1 MTAQLHFLAYVR
13 QGLAAA
19 GAVADPL
26 ETDIPARQPVTV
38 GVRLAGR
45 TERTFDIRLYGP
57 GDIRGIDTRQV
68 IRTDPPERASD
79 FEPNNLVTI
88 EFDRPD
94 FPWLFTPAAP
104 GSRQRLRPWL
114 FLVVV
119 PVANS
124 ELRTDMGAPLPVLQC
139 ALSDLP
145 DLAESWAWA
154 HAQVATT
161 GTGEPV
167 ADVLAGDPRRTLSR
181 LISPRRLAAGIAYRA
196 CLVPAFEA
204 GRRAGLGLPV
214 DDSAALAPAW
224 TPGLGAAPPLPVY
237 HSWEFSTGA
246 DGDFESLVR
255 RLQAR
260 ALPTDAGLR
269 PMLLGPSGVPGL
281 DPSVPT
287 VTLGAEG
294 ALRGALTM
302 PTLWPAQSREAFEEL
317 LRALIAD
324 TGTRLG
330 PPLYGGRYAGVD
342 RVPGD
347 AAHPHWLRELNL
359 DPRHRI
365 AAALGTRVV
374 REQQEELM
382 AAAWE
387 QAAEVQRANEAVRQA
402 QLATEVSRSTYDRR
416 IAGAAAA
423 ALARSGAAV
432 GRLALGGPL
441 GAGRLLQVSGA
452 VLDAVTVTP
461 RGKRLISGELHRN
474 PTATAALSATFRRM
488 TRPDGPLARRAGV
501 AALDSMVEAAASNEV
516 TATPPEQPPTGTVLF
531 DEVAGD
537 DIAFH
542 LINRNRIDRANPWWR
557 GRAAGLAAAATTGAA
572 TAEAPAVAADE
583 AAVAADEPALAS
595 AVVVDQ
601 PAPAADAVPS
611 TSEPKVALA
620 PPASDGTGGD
630 SRPALTGLLDTPVGA
645 ATVEQFGEVW
655 TVSPM
660 RPIEPRLPPD
670 DPNWPPRDP
679 YPDPDPIPDPPQPL
693 PVSYPD
699 TSPLPAGVPA
709 QPTGLPGV
717 VLSPP
722 GPAVNDR
729 QTFVSTTDGR
739 LFERSFDGTRWL
751 WFDHGAPTGT
761 QAAGVEPGGVM
772 DGGRRI
778 FVATVHGGLFEHY
791 REDDRWYWRKHPIPP
806 GSYGLGSSPFL
817 VLNNQSIFLTSTTNG
832 GGNRLWERRR
842 NGTQWSWVDHGNP
855 SHYSAEKIVSTPGS
869 AQANGSFFVTSDAGR
884 LWQRYWTGS
893 RWEWRWHGHMAGA
906 PLRHIAP
913 RTAPVSVFGI
923 SYDGRLIE
931 RVLTNSTWGDHGTP
945 PGTTLSNAPGDIIVS
960 GNEVMVFCGAS
971 NGRLYIRSWNGSA
984 WSWRDL
990 GSPPG
995 TTVMQVPGAAMWGRL
1010 TVFVTGSDGRL
1021 FSVSR
1026 TGNEWTWEDQGF
1038 PVDSRGAGSI
1048 GAEPAGGVR
1057 WALPLGFMSNLVA
1070 AHVDNGVTDN
1080 VIYHRV
1086 GRNLGF
1092 EAEVRG
1098 GWTAQIDKPGPIG
1111 WETQGL
1117 GIAVADVNGNGQPD
1131 LILMWVDNP
1140 AGANAVYYQIGWNL
1154 GANGA
1159 VTGGW
1164 SPTYR
1169 LPDEVAAEIQGADL
1183 AVADLDGDGR
1193 PELILAYAT
1202 GGAAPGLYY
1211 RVGWRL
1217 DTQGAISRGWSDSV
1231 SVPWTP
1237 RPVQG
1242 VGVAVADL
1250 NDNLTPDIVVLTI
1263 ESAGGANQAVYR
1275 IGWQLNA
1282 RGRVTGGWAPA
1293 KVVGGGPLPAA
1304 HQGAGIAVMDVTGT
1318 RRADLVLFHV
1328 ANPAQSN
1335 RGYYRVGW
1343 DLDRYGVAQRWS
1355 ADAEVPGWFGWEG
1368 QGAAVALADLD
1379 PALTAARATMGDQFA
1394 AAAGRHQDRIL
1405 AAQALA
1411 RPKQRAAVD
1420 TATLAARMTSA
1431 LEPVGGITDKTAGR
1445 LKLAGAESVEELREL
1460 VVVPR
1465 FPRPMYEAL
1474 RDLSQELL
1482 FPGVSEIPPET
1493 VTLLRVNASFVEAFM
1508 VGLNSELGREMLWRR
1523 YPTDLGATF
1532 FSQFWDVRSA
1542 QSSVGPLSD
1551 IPPIQ
1556 GWKPGNGLGE
1566 NATAVGAGDLLV
1578 VLVRGE
1584 LLRRYPG
1591 TAIYVQKATFAAD
1604 GSRQLAD
1611 ETREPQF
1618 AGRLDPDIQFF
1629 GLPLEVSEAR
1639 GSDTDA
1645 GWFIVLRQPPT
1656 DARFGLDAP
1665 PDGASY
1671 GGAPTHW
1678 SDVHWRH
1685 LTGDASEEERLR
1697 HAQAS
1702 GRLSSLR
1709 LGGLEWGYNSAH
1721 QAQITLQRPVMVAI
1735 HASDMIP
1742 AIDDTWQIE
1751 AVARHSGGVPQHR
1764 IVAVGGHRAD
1774 GTPWRMGTEDVI
1786 AAIGRHE
1793 RFYVERPVGDQVQ
1806 VLVSRTAA
1814 GRPYLTTEA
1823 DGDLPNNLLSLPELA
1838 EDA

>member
-19 GAVADPL
+19 GAVADPI
-26 ETDIPARQPVTV
+26 EADIPARQPVTV

-45 TERTFDIRLYGP
+45 TEHTFDIRLYGP

-124 ELRTDMGAPLPVLQC
+124 QLRTDTGAPLPVLEC
-139 ALSDLP
+139 ALPDLP

-161 GTGEPV
+161 GAGEPV
-167 ADVLAGDPRRTLSR
+167 AEVLAGDPHRTLSR

-214 DDSAALAPAW
+214 DDGEALAPAW
-224 TPGLGAAPPLPVY
+224 APGLGAAPPLPVY
-237 HSWEFSTGA
+237 HSWEFATGA

-260 ALPTDAGLR
+260 GLPADAGLR
-269 PMLLGPSGVPGL
+269 PMLLGRSGVPGL

-302 PTLWPAQSREAFEEL
+302 PTIWPAQSREAFEEL

-402 QLATEVSRSTYDRR
+402 QLAAEVSRSTYDRR
-416 IAGAAAA
+416 IAGPEGAG
-423 ALARSGAAV
+423 LARSGT

-441 GAGRLLQVSGA
+441 AAGRLLQVSGA

-461 RGKRLISGELHRN
+461 RGKRLVSGELHRN
-474 PTATAALSATFRRM
+474 PTATATLSATFRRM

-501 AALDSMVEAAASNEV
+501 DALDSVVEAAASNEV
-516 TATPPEQPPTGTVLF
+516 TATPPDQPPAGTVLF
-531 DEVAGD
+531 DDVAGD

-542 LINRNRIDRANPWWR
+542 LLNRTRIDRAEPWWR
-557 GRAAGLAAAATTGAA
+557 GR
-572 TAEAPAVAADE
+572 TASLTAAPATVIAVPAPETDSVRPAPVPE
-583 AAVAADEPALAS
+583 AALALPATDDGSSGPGL
-595 AVVVDQ
+595 
-601 PAPAADAVPS
+601 
-611 TSEPKVALA
+611 VAL
-620 PPASDGTGGD
+620 P
-630 SRPALTGLLDTPVGA
+630 DTPVGT
-645 ATVEQFGEVW
+645 ATAEQFGPGW
-655 TVSPM
+655 TGAPL
-660 RPIEPRLPPD
+660 RPRDQYWPPQDPPPD
-670 DPNWPPRDP
+670 PE
-679 YPDPDPIPDPPQPL
+679 PIPDPPQPL
-693 PVSYPD
+693 PVPYPD
-699 TSPLPAGVPA
+699 TSPLPAGVLA

-729 QTFVSTTDGR
+729 QTFVTTTDGR
-739 LFERSFDGTRWL
+739 LFERSHDGTRWL

-778 FVATVHGGLFEHY
+778 FVASVHGALFEHY

-806 GSYGLGSSPFL
+806 GSYGLGTSPFL
-817 VLNNQSIFLTSTTNG
+817 VLNNQSIFVTTTTNG

-842 NGTQWSWVDHGNP
+842 DGAQWSWVDHGNP
-855 SHYSAEKIVSTPGS
+855 SHYSTEKIIGTPGS
-869 AQANGSFFVTSDAGR
+869 AQGNTSFFVTSDAGR
-884 LWQRYWTGS
+884 LWQRYWTGT
-893 RWEWRWHGHMAGA
+893 RWEWRLHGRPNGV
-906 PLRHIAP
+906 PLWQISP
-913 RTAPVSVFGI
+913 RTAPVSVFAI
-923 SYDGRLIE
+923 SYDGRLFE
-931 RVLTNSTWGDHGTP
+931 RRLTNSTWVEHGAP

-971 NGRLYIRSWNGSA
+971 DGRLYMRLWNGSA
-984 WSWRDL
+984 WSWQNLDF
-990 GSPPG
+990 PPG
-995 TTVMQVPGAAMWGRL
+995 TRVMQVPGAAMWGRL

-1026 TGNEWTWEDQGF
+1026 TGNRWTWDDPHGF
-1038 PVDSRGAGSI
+1038 PTDSRGAGPI
-1048 GAEPAGGVR
+1048 AAQPVGGTR

-1070 AHVDNGVTDN
+1070 AHVDNGATDN

-1131 LILMWVDNP
+1131 LVVMWVDNP
-1140 AGANAVYYQIGWNL
+1140 AGANAVHYQIGWNL
-1154 GANGA
+1154 GATGE

-1164 SPTYR
+1164 SAVHR

-1217 DTQGAISRGWSDSV
+1217 DAQGAISQGWSDAV

-1237 RPVQG
+1237 GPVQG

-1263 ESAGGANQAVYR
+1263 EPAGGTNQAVYR

-1282 RGRVTGGWAPA
+1282 RGRVTDGWAPA

-1328 ANPAQSN
+1328 ANPAQAN

-1343 DLDRYGVAQRWS
+1343 DLDRHGVARQWS

-1368 QGAAVALADLD
+1368 QGAAVAVADLD
-1379 PALTAARATMGDQFA
+1379 PALTAARTAMGDLFA
-1394 AAAGRHQDRIL
+1394 AAAGRHQDRVV

-1411 RPKQRAAVD
+1411 RPKQRVTVD
-1420 TATLAARMTSA
+1420 TATLAARVTTA
-1431 LEPVGGITDKTAGR
+1431 LEPVGGITDQTAGR
-1445 LKLAGAESVEELREL
+1445 LKLAGAESAQELREL

-1482 FPGVSEIPPET
+1482 FPGVSAIPPET

-1542 QSSVGPLSD
+1542 QPSVGPLAD
-1551 IPPIQ
+1551 IPPIR
-1556 GWKPGNGLGE
+1556 GWKPANGLGE

-1578 VLVRGE
+1578 VLIRGE

-1591 TAIYVQKATFAAD
+1591 TAIYVQKAFFAED

-1629 GLPLEVSEAR
+1629 GLPLGVSDAR

-1665 PDGASY
+1665 PDGASF
-1671 GGAPTHW
+1671 GGAPTRW
-1678 SDVHWRH
+1678 SDLHWRH
-1685 LTGDASEEERLR
+1685 LTADPAEEQRLR
-1697 HAQAS
+1697 HAQAA
-1702 GRLSSLR
+1702 GRLGSLR
-1709 LGGLEWGYNSAH
+1709 LGGLEWGYNGAH
-1721 QAQITLQRPVMVAI
+1721 QAQITLQRPVLVAI

-1742 AIDDTWQIE
+1742 PIDDSWQIE
-1751 AVARHSGGVPQHR
+1751 AVARHTAGVPQHR

-1774 GTPWRMGTEDVI
+1774 GTPWRMSTEDVI

-1793 RFYVERPVGDQVQ
+1793 RFFVERPVGDQVQ
-1806 VLVSRTAA
+1806 VLVSRTAT

-1823 DGDLPNNLLSLPELA
+1823 DGDLPNNLLFLPELA

>member
-124 ELRTDMGAPLPVLQC
+124 ELRTDTGAPLPVLQC

-181 LISPRRLAAGIAYRA
+181 LISPRRLAAGVAYRA

-214 DDSAALAPAW
+214 HDDSALAPAW
-224 TPGLGAAPPLPVY
+224 APGLGAAPPLPVY

-260 ALPTDAGLR
+260 ALPADAGLR

-281 DPSVPT
+281 DLSVPT

-387 QAAEVQRANEAVRQA
+387 QAAEVQRANEAIRQA
-402 QLATEVSRSTYDRR
+402 QLAAEVSRSTYERR
-416 IAGAAAA
+416 IAGPAAA
-423 ALARSGAAV
+423 ALARSGADAASA

-441 GAGRLLQVSGA
+441 PPGRLLQVSGA

-461 RGKRLISGELHRN
+461 RAKRLISGELLRN
-474 PTATAALSATFRRM
+474 PTATAALSAAFRRM
-488 TRPDGPLARRAGV
+488 TRPDGPLARRAG
-501 AALDSMVEAAASNEV
+501 ADALDSVVEAAASNEV
-516 TATPPEQPPTGTVLF
+516 TATPPEQPPAGTVLF
-531 DEVAGD
+531 DDVAGD

-542 LINRNRIDRANPWWR
+542 LINRTRIDRVDPWWR
-557 GRAAGLAAAATTGAA
+557 GRTAAAATGASPA
-572 TAEAPAVAADE
+572 PVPTAAGDAPAPVPDDARPTALPEVTLAAPTDGS
-583 AAVAADEPALAS
+583 AAAL
-595 AVVVDQ
+595 
-601 PAPAADAVPS
+601 PGP
-611 TSEPKVALA
+611 
-620 PPASDGTGGD
+620 
-630 SRPALTGLLDTPVGA
+630 LDTPVGK
-645 ATVEQFGEVW
+645 ATAEQFGETW
-655 TVSPM
+655 IPAPM

-679 YPDPDPIPDPPQPL
+679 YPEPDPEPTPEPPQPS
-693 PVSYPD
+693 PVVYPD
-699 TSPLPAGVPA
+699 AGPLRVGYPAA
-709 QPTGLPGV
+709 PTGQPGM

-722 GPAVNDR
+722 GWAFNDR
-729 QTFVSTTDGR
+729 QAFVTTSDGR
-739 LFERSFDGTRWL
+739 LFERSYDGTRWL
-751 WFDHGAPTGT
+751 WLDHGAPTST
-761 QAAGVEPGGVM
+761 QAAGVEPGGIM

-778 FVATVHGGLFEHY
+778 FIASVHGRLFEHY
-791 REDDRWYWRKHPIPP
+791 REEDRWYWRQHPDPP

-817 VLNNQSIFLTSTTNG
+817 VLNNQSIFLTTATNDN
-832 GGNRLWERRR
+832 GNRLWERRR
-842 NGTQWSWVDHGNP
+842 DGNQWSWVDHGNP
-855 SHYSAEKIVSTPGS
+855 SHYSGERIVSTPGS
-869 AQANGSFFVTSDAGR
+869 ARGNTSFFVTSSAGR
-884 LWQRYWTGS
+884 LWERYWTGS
-893 RWEWRWHGHMAGA
+893 RWQWRWHGHPTGA
-906 PLRHIAP
+906 PLRHVAP
-913 RTAPVSVFGI
+913 RTAPASVFAV

-931 RVLTNSTWGDHGTP
+931 RVLANSTWGDHGTP
-945 PGTTLSNAPGDIIVS
+945 PGTVLTNAPGDIIVS
-960 GNEVMVFCGAS
+960 GNEVMIFCGAAD
-971 NGRLYIRSWNGSA
+971 GRLYIRLWNGSA
-984 WSWRDL
+984 WSWQNL
-990 GSPPG
+990 GFPPD
-995 TTVMQVPGAAMWGRL
+995 TRVMQVPGAAMQSRL
-1010 TVFVTGSDGRL
+1010 AIFVTGSDGRL
-1021 FSVSR
+1021 FTVSR
-1026 TGNEWTWEDQGF
+1026 TSSGWSWTDNGL
-1038 PVDSRGAGSI
+1038 PVDSRGAGPI
-1048 GAEPAGGVR
+1048 GAFAASDAR
-1057 WALPLGFMSNLVA
+1057 WQLPLGFMSNLVA
-1070 AHVDNGVTDN
+1070 AHVDNGATDN
-1080 VIYHRV
+1080 VVYHRV
-1086 GRNLGF
+1086 GRDLGF

-1140 AGANAVYYQIGWNL
+1140 AGANAVSYQIGWNL
-1154 GANGA
+1154 DANGE

-1164 SPTYR
+1164 SPVHR

-1183 AVADLDGDGR
+1183 AVADLDGDGH

-1202 GGAAPGLYY
+1202 GGATPGLYY

-1217 DTQGAISRGWSDSV
+1217 DAQGAISRGWSDSV

-1237 RPVQG
+1237 GPVQG

-1250 NDNLTPDIVVLTI
+1250 DDNLVPDIIVLTI
-1263 ESAGGANQAVYR
+1263 EPAGDTNRAVYR
-1275 IGWQLNA
+1275 IGWQFNA
-1282 RGRVTGGWAPA
+1282 RGRVSAGWTPA
-1293 KVVGGGPLPAA
+1293 RVVGGDPLPAA

-1343 DLDRYGVAQRWS
+1343 DLDRHGVARRWS

-1368 QGAAVALADLD
+1368 QGAAIALADLD
-1379 PALTAARATMGDQFA
+1379 PALTAARTAMGDRFA
-1394 AAAGRHQDRIL
+1394 AAAGRHQDRVL

-1411 RPKQRAAVD
+1411 RPKQRVTVD

-1431 LEPVGGITDKTAGR
+1431 LEPVGGITGKTAGR
-1445 LKLAGAESVEELREL
+1445 LKLAGAESVQELREL

-1482 FPGVSEIPPET
+1482 FPGVSAIPPET

-1542 QSSVGPLSD
+1542 QPSVGPLSD

-1556 GWKPGNGLGE
+1556 GWKPTNGLGE

-1591 TAIYVQKATFAAD
+1591 TAIYVQRATFAAD

-1629 GLPLEVSEAR
+1629 GLPLGVSEAR

-1645 GWFIVLRQPPT
+1645 GWFVVLRQPPT

-1665 PDGASY
+1665 PDGANY
-1671 GGAPTHW
+1671 GGTPTRW
-1678 SDVHWRH
+1678 SDLHWRH
-1685 LTGDASEEERLR
+1685 LARDASEDQRLR
-1697 HAQAS
+1697 HARAS
-1702 GRLSSLR
+1702 GELSSLR
-1709 LGGLEWGYNSAH
+1709 IGGLEWGYNSAH

-1742 AIDDTWQIE
+1742 PIDDTWRIE
-1751 AVARHSGGVPQHR
+1751 AVARHAAGVPQHR

-1774 GTPWRMGTEDVI
+1774 GKPWRMGTEDVI

-1793 RFYVERPVGDQVQ
+1793 RFYVERPVGDAVQ

>member
-124 ELRTDMGAPLPVLQC
+124 ELRTDTGAPLPVLQC

-181 LISPRRLAAGIAYRA
+181 LISPRRLAAGVAYRA

-204 GRRAGLGLPV
+204 GRRAGLGLSV
-214 DDSAALAPAW
+214 DDDSALAPAW
-224 TPGLGAAPPLPVY
+224 APGLGAAPPLPVY

-281 DPSVPT
+281 DLSVPT

-347 AAHPHWLRELNL
+347 VAHPHWLRELNL

-387 QAAEVQRANEAVRQA
+387 QAAEVQRANEAIRQA
-402 QLATEVSRSTYDRR
+402 QLAAEVSRSTYERR
-416 IAGAAAA
+416 IAGPAAA
-423 ALARSGAAV
+423 ALARSGTDAASA

-441 GAGRLLQVSGA
+441 PPGRLLQVSGA

-461 RGKRLISGELHRN
+461 RAKRLISGELLRN
-474 PTATAALSATFRRM
+474 PTATAALSAAFRRM
-488 TRPDGPLARRAGV
+488 TRPDGPLARRAG
-501 AALDSMVEAAASNEV
+501 ADALDSVVEAAASNEV
-516 TATPPEQPPTGTVLF
+516 TATPPEQPPAGTVLF
-531 DEVAGD
+531 DDVAGD

-542 LINRNRIDRANPWWR
+542 LINRTRIDRADPWWR
-557 GRAAGLAAAATTGAA
+557 GRTAAAATGASPA
-572 TAEAPAVAADE
+572 PVPTAAGDAPAPVPDDARPTALPEVTLAAPTDGS
-583 AAVAADEPALAS
+583 AAAL
-595 AVVVDQ
+595 
-601 PAPAADAVPS
+601 PGP
-611 TSEPKVALA
+611 
-620 PPASDGTGGD
+620 
-630 SRPALTGLLDTPVGA
+630 LDTPVGK
-645 ATVEQFGEVW
+645 ATAEQFGETW
-655 TVSPM
+655 IPAPM

-679 YPDPDPIPDPPQPL
+679 YPEPDPEPTPEPPQPS
-693 PVSYPD
+693 PVVYPD
-699 TSPLPAGVPA
+699 AGPLRVGYPAA
-709 QPTGLPGV
+709 PTGQPGM

-722 GPAVNDR
+722 GWAFNDR
-729 QTFVSTTDGR
+729 QAFVTTSDGR
-739 LFERSFDGTRWL
+739 LFERSYDGTRWL
-751 WFDHGAPTGT
+751 WLDHGAPTST
-761 QAAGVEPGGVM
+761 QAAGVEPGGIM

-778 FVATVHGGLFEHY
+778 FIASVHGRLFEHY
-791 REDDRWYWRKHPIPP
+791 REEDRWYWRQHPDPP

-817 VLNNQSIFLTSTTNG
+817 VLNNQSIFLTTATNDN
-832 GGNRLWERRR
+832 GNRLWERRR
-842 NGTQWSWVDHGNP
+842 DGNQWSWVDHGNP
-855 SHYSAEKIVSTPGS
+855 SHYSGERIVSTPGS
-869 AQANGSFFVTSDAGR
+869 ARGNTSFFVTSSAGR
-884 LWQRYWTGS
+884 LWERYWTGS
-893 RWEWRWHGHMAGA
+893 RWQWRWHGHPTGA
-906 PLRHIAP
+906 PLRHVAP
-913 RTAPVSVFGI
+913 RTAPASVFAV

-931 RVLTNSTWGDHGTP
+931 RVLANSTWSDHGTP
-945 PGTTLSNAPGDIIVS
+945 PGTVLTNAPGDIIVS
-960 GNEVMVFCGAS
+960 GNEVMIFCGAAD
-971 NGRLYIRSWNGSA
+971 GRLYIRLWNGSA
-984 WSWRDL
+984 WSWQNL
-990 GSPPG
+990 GFPPD
-995 TTVMQVPGAAMWGRL
+995 TRVMQVPGAAMQSRL
-1010 TVFVTGSDGRL
+1010 AIFVTGSDGRL
-1021 FSVSR
+1021 FTVSR
-1026 TGNEWTWEDQGF
+1026 TSSGWSWTDNGL
-1038 PVDSRGAGSI
+1038 PVDSRGAGPI
-1048 GAEPAGGVR
+1048 GAFAASDAR
-1057 WALPLGFMSNLVA
+1057 WQLPLGFMSNLVA
-1070 AHVDNGVTDN
+1070 AHVDNGGTDN
-1080 VIYHRV
+1080 VVYHRV
-1086 GRNLGF
+1086 GRDLGF

-1140 AGANAVYYQIGWNL
+1140 AGANAVSYQIGWNL
-1154 GANGA
+1154 DANGE

-1164 SPTYR
+1164 SPVHR

-1183 AVADLDGDGR
+1183 AVADLDGDGH

-1202 GGAAPGLYY
+1202 GGATPGLYY

-1217 DTQGAISRGWSDSV
+1217 DAQGAISRGWSDSV

-1237 RPVQG
+1237 GPVQG

-1250 NDNLTPDIVVLTI
+1250 DDNLVPDIIVLTI
-1263 ESAGGANQAVYR
+1263 EPAGDTNRAVYR
-1275 IGWQLNA
+1275 IGWQFNA
-1282 RGRVTGGWAPA
+1282 RGRVSAGWTPA
-1293 KVVGGGPLPAA
+1293 RVVGGDPLPAA

-1343 DLDRYGVAQRWS
+1343 DLDRHGVARRWS

-1368 QGAAVALADLD
+1368 QGAAIALADLD
-1379 PALTAARATMGDQFA
+1379 PALTATRTAMGDRFT
-1394 AAAGRHQDRIL
+1394 AAAGRHQDRVL
-1405 AAQALA
+1405 AAQELVDTK
-1411 RPKQRAAVD
+1411 RRVSVD
-1420 TATLAARMTSA
+1420 TATLAARMTTA
-1431 LEPVGGITDKTAGR
+1431 LEPVGGITDQTAGR
-1445 LKLAGAESVEELREL
+1445 MKLAGVDSVQELREL

-1465 FPRPMYEAL
+1465 FTRPMYEAL

-1482 FPGVSEIPPET
+1482 FPGVSAIPPET

-1542 QSSVGPLSD
+1542 QPSVGPLSD

-1591 TAIYVQKATFAAD
+1591 TAIYVQRAFFAED

-1629 GLPLEVSEAR
+1629 GLPLGVSEAR

-1671 GGAPTHW
+1671 GGAPKHW

-1721 QAQITLQRPVMVAI
+1721 QAQITLQRPVLVAI

-1751 AVARHSGGVPQHR
+1751 AVARHAAGVPQHR
-1764 IVAVGGHRAD
+1764 IVAVGGRRAD
-1774 GTPWRMGTEDVI
+1774 GTPWRMSTEEVI

-1793 RFYVERPVGDQVQ
+1793 RFFVERPVGDQVQ
-1806 VLVSRTAA
+1806 VLVSRTAT

-1823 DGDLPNNLLSLPELA
+1823 DGDLPNNLLFLPELA